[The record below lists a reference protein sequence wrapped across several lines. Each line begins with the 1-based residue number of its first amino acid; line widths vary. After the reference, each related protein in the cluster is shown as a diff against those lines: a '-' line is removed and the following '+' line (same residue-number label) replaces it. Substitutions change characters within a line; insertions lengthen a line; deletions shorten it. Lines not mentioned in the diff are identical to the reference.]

1 VEEEEQFGGTLWVHR
16 KGAIAAPTRA
26 HVLIPGSMGTASYI
40 AEGKGDPTSFQSASH
55 GAGRVMTRRQARER
69 IPIERLEHVLR
80 RVVHDRGRLSA
91 LVEEAPAAYGDTGEV
106 LEDEADLVKPLLR
119 LEPIVVLTG

>member
-1 VEEEEQFGGTLWVHR
+1 
-16 KGAIAAPTRA
+16 
-26 HVLIPGSMGTASYI
+26 MGTASYI